1 MQIVEMNDI
10 RTAVMR
16 RLNER
21 FPNIKRYGDE
31 IRQGFVEPCFF
42 VKLLNAS
49 QTQELNIRYRRTHSF
64 DIHYFPQDNSNEEAH
79 DMAEKLYDALE
90 LIEYDGV
97 QYNGT
102 GMNHEIVDGVLH
114 FFVDYAFRVRRE
126 VPEPTKMRSLEQEG
140 YVK

>member
-1 MQIVEMNDI
+1 MPVVEMNDI

-16 RLNER
+16 RLAAS
-21 FPNIKRYGDE
+21 FPDVKRYGEE
-31 IRQGFVEPCFF
+31 IRQGFEEPCFF

-49 QTQELNIRYRRTHSF
+49 QTQELNTRYRRTHSF

-97 QYNGT
+97 QYQGT

-114 FFVDYAFRVRRE
+114 FFVDYAFRIRR
-126 VPEPTKMRSLEQEG
+126 VVTEPPKMGSLEQEG

>member
-1 MQIVEMNDI
+1 MPIVEMNDI

-16 RLNER
+16 KLAER
-21 FPNIKRYGDE
+21 FPNIKRYGEE
-31 IRQGFVEPCFF
+31 IRQGFEEPCFF

-49 QTQELNIRYRRTHSF
+49 QDQELNIRYRRTHSF
-64 DIHYFPQDNSNEEAH
+64 DIHYFPRDNANEEAH

-90 LIEYDGV
+90 WIEYDGV
-97 QYNGT
+97 LYQGR

-114 FFVDYAFRVRRE
+114 FFVDYSFRVRRV
-126 VPEPTKMRSLEQEG
+126 VPEPPKMGSMEQEG

>member
-1 MQIVEMNDI
+1 MPIVEMNDI
-10 RTAVMR
+10 RTAVMW

-21 FPNIKRYGDE
+21 FPDIKRYGEE
-31 IRQGFVEPCFF
+31 IRQGFEAPCFF
-42 VKLLNAS
+42 VKLMNAS
-49 QTQELNIRYRRTHSF
+49 QTQELNIRYMRTHSF

-97 QYNGT
+97 QYQGT

-114 FFVDYAFRVRRE
+114 FFVDYAFRVRRM
-126 VPEPTKMRSLEQEG
+126 VPEQPTMGSMEQEG
-140 YVK
+140 YLK